1 MIDPSADD
9 PAVRF
14 RPSNTRV
21 TVPRGAFLTLAAVR
35 AAAGVVHDCD
45 GQGVCGTCR
54 VKIEAGAEALS
65 PVEERERRQLGP
77 AVDRGW
83 RLCCLTRVYGDLV
96 VRVPEGGFAYPP
108 ELQRSEGASP
118 ASRSPARRP
127 RRPG

>member
-1 MIDPSADD
+1 VSGPFADG

-14 RPSNTRV
+14 RPSGARV

-54 VKIEAGAEALS
+54 VEVEAGAEGLS
-65 PVEERERRQLGP
+65 PVEERERSQLGP
-77 AVDRGW
+77 AVDQGW
-83 RLCCLTRVYGDLV
+83 RLCCLARVYGDVV

-108 ELQRSEGASP
+108 ELQRSG
-118 ASRSPARRP
+118 
-127 RRPG
+127 GG

>member
-1 MIDPSADD
+1 MSGSSPDGAT
-9 PAVRF
+9 VWF
-14 RPSNTRV
+14 RPSGARV

-35 AAAGVVHDCD
+35 AMAGVVHDCD

-54 VKIEAGAEALS
+54 VKIEAGAEGLS

-83 RLCCLTRVYGDLV
+83 RLCCLARVYGDLV

-108 ELQRSEGASP
+108 ELQRSG
-118 ASRSPARRP
+118 
-127 RRPG
+127 GG